1 MAPTGGP
8 QLEVRGRERGE
19 MGWAGVGIGPTGP
32 AGKRKKEEGKKVGWA
47 SLGREG
53 RDDFFYF
60 VFLTQTPF
68 E

>member
-1 MAPTGGP
+1 
-8 QLEVRGRERGE
+8 
-19 MGWAGVGIGPTGP
+19 MGWAGVGIGLTGP

-53 RDDFFYF
+53 REDFFYF

>member
-1 MAPTGGP
+1 MGG
-8 QLEVRGRERGE
+8 
-19 MGWAGVGIGPTGP
+19 AGVGIGLTGP

-53 RDDFFYF
+53 REDFFYF